1 MLIPGKIPAKKGHF
15 AVIPSSFRSVIAN
28 ALRFVAYFV
37 FAAPALL
44 VAGSGAG
51 AAAEPVH
58 GIAMHGK
65 PALPANIANLP
76 YANPDAPKGGRI
88 AYGFVGT
95 FDSLN
100 PFILKGNAPRGLHDS
115 TLGNNVFESLMMRSR
130 AEPFTLYGLIAETVE
145 MPGDRGWIEFHLNA
159 VARFSDGAPITADDV
174 VFSFEILRD
183 KGRPKGWY
191 KKVAAVEKIGE
202 RSVRF
207 TFTDDADRE
216 IPLIVGLMPVLPKH
230 ATDPDVFARSGLTP
244 LIGSGPYVFGE
255 IKPGTRVTLKRNPD
269 YWAKDLPV
277 KRGFDNFDEIRIEYI
292 RDANSHFEAFKKGL
306 FDILPDGDPAR
317 LSSAYTFPAVADGRV
332 VLEPFKKG
340 TPSGMNAFV
349 FNTRRAPF
357 DDPLVREA
365 LTYFFD
371 FEWFNRNLFF
381 DRYERTGSFFH
392 GSDLSALGRPASE
405 DEKALLKPFP
415 GVVTPGVMDG
425 TYKPPVSDGSGRDRK
440 NLRTAL
446 KMLGEAGYA
455 RKGNALV
462 HTGTGKP
469 LSFEFLTMSRE
480 QERLA
485 LAFQRTLS
493 VAGIE
498 MSVRQVD
505 ATQFWDRL
513 KQFDYDMIQFFWAAS
528 LSPGNEQNFR
538 WSRQSAGTPGTFNF
552 AGANEAA
559 IDAMIA
565 ALLAARSRE
574 DFVTAVR
581 ALDRILMSGIYV
593 VPLFHLPD
601 QWVARW
607 TRIAHPD
614 KSSLYGYEPTTW
626 WSAE

>member
-1 MLIPGKIPAKKGHF
+1 MIPNPFPFIIAIARRCVVVLTL
-15 AVIPSSFRSVIAN
+15 AV
-28 ALRFVAYFV
+28 
-37 FAAPALL
+37 PALL
-44 VAGSGAG
+44 IAG

-58 GIAMHGK
+58 GIAMHGE
-65 PALPANIANLP
+65 PALPADFDNLP
-76 YANPDAPKGGRI
+76 YADPDARQGGRI

-130 AEPFTLYGLIAETVE
+130 AEPFTLYGLIAQTVD
-145 MPGDRGWIEFHLNA
+145 MPDDRGWIEFHLNA
-159 VARFSDGAPITADDV
+159 AARFSDGAPITADDV
-174 VFSFEILRD
+174 VFSFEVLRD

-191 KKVAAVEKIGE
+191 KKVAAVEKTGE

-230 ATDPDVFARSGLTP
+230 ATDPEAFARSSLTP

-255 IKPGTRVTLKRNPD
+255 VKPGTRVTLKRNPD
-269 YWAKDLPV
+269 YWAADLPI
-277 KRGFDNFDEIRIEYI
+277 KRGFDNFDEIRIEYF
-292 RDANSHFEAFKKGL
+292 RDANSHFQAFKKGL
-306 FDILPDGDPAR
+306 FDVLPDGDPAR
-317 LSSAYTFPAVADGRV
+317 LSSGYTFPAVTDGRV
-332 VLEPFKKG
+332 ALEPFRKG

-349 FNTRRAPF
+349 FNTRHPPF
-357 DDPLVREA
+357 DDPLVRQA
-365 LTYFFD
+365 LTFFLD
-371 FEWFNRNLFF
+371 FEWINRNLFF
-381 DRYERTGSFFH
+381 DRYQRSGSFFH
-392 GSDLSALGRPASE
+392 GSELSALGQPASE
-405 DEKALLKPFP
+405 AEKALLQPFP
-415 GVVTPGVMDG
+415 GVVKPAMMDG
-425 TYKPPVSDGSGRDRK
+425 IYKPPVSDGSGRDRK
-440 NLRTAL
+440 NLRAAL
-446 KMLGEAGYA
+446 KMLSQAGYV

-462 HTGTGKP
+462 HSETGGP
-469 LSFEFLTMSRE
+469 LGFEFLTMSRE

-493 VAGIE
+493 VAGID

-538 WSRQSAGTPGTFNF
+538 WSRQSAQTSGTFNF
-552 AGANEAA
+552 AGANEPA
-559 IDAMIA
+559 IDAMIE

-581 ALDRILMSGIYV
+581 ALDRILMSGTYV
-593 VPLFHLPD
+593 IPLFHLPD
-601 QWVARW
+601 QWIARW
-607 TRIAHPD
+607 TRIGHPD
-614 KSSLYGYEPTTW
+614 IFSLYGYEPTTW

>member
-1 MLIPGKIPAKKGHF
+1 MISNP
-15 AVIPSSFRSVIAN
+15 FRSVITN
-28 ALRFVAYFV
+28 AARFVAV
-37 FAAPALL
+37 TTIAAPALL
-44 VAGSGAG
+44 MAE

-65 PALPANIANLP
+65 PALSADFANLP
-76 YANPDAPKGGRI
+76 YADPSAPKGGRI

-145 MPGDRGWIEFHLNA
+145 MPDDRGWIEFHLNA
-159 VARFSDGAPITADDV
+159 AARFSDGTPITVDDV
-174 VFSFEILRD
+174 VYSFQVLRD

-191 KKVAAVEKIGE
+191 KKVAAVEKTGE

-207 TFTDDADRE
+207 TFTEDADRE

-230 ATDPDVFARSGLTP
+230 ATDPESFARSGLTP
-244 LIGSGPYVFGE
+244 LTGSGPYVFGE
-255 IKPGTRVTLKRNPD
+255 INPGTRVTLVRNPD

-277 KRGFDNFDEIRIEYI
+277 KRGFDNFDEIRIEYF

-306 FDILPDGDPAR
+306 FDILPEGDPAR
-317 LSSAYTFPAVADGRV
+317 LSSAYTFPAATDGRV
-332 VLEPFKKG
+332 ALEPFGKG

-357 DDPLVREA
+357 DDPLVRQA
-365 LTYFFD
+365 LTFFLD
-371 FEWFNRNLFF
+371 FEWINRNLFF

-392 GSDLSALGRPASE
+392 GSELSALGQPASE
-405 DEKALLKPFP
+405 GEKTLLKAFP
-415 GVVTPGVMDG
+415 GMVKPAVMDG

-440 NLRTAL
+440 NLRAAL

-462 HTGTGKP
+462 HTATGKP
-469 LSFEFLTMSRE
+469 LGFEFLTMSRE

-493 VAGIE
+493 VAGID

-538 WSRQSAGTPGTFNF
+538 WSQQSAETPGTFNF
-552 AGANEAA
+552 VGAKDPA
-559 IDAMIA
+559 IDAMIE

-581 ALDRILMSGIYV
+581 ALDRILMSGTYV
-593 VPLFHLPD
+593 IPLFHLPD
-601 QWVARW
+601 QWIARW
-607 TRIAHPD
+607 TRIDHPD

-626 WSAE
+626 WTAQ

>member
-1 MLIPGKIPAKKGHF
+1 MISNPF
-15 AVIPSSFRSVIAN
+15 RFVILN
-28 ALRFVAYFV
+28 ALRFVAV
-37 FAAPALL
+37 ATIASPALPI
-44 VAGSGAG
+44 AG

-58 GIAMHGK
+58 GIAMHGE
-65 PALPANIANLP
+65 PALPADFANLP
-76 YANPDAPKGGRI
+76 YANPDARQGGRI

-115 TLGNNVFESLMMRSR
+115 TLGNNVFESLMARSR
-130 AEPFTLYGLIAETVE
+130 AEPFTLYGLIAQTVD
-145 MPGDRGWIEFHLNA
+145 MPDDRGWIEFHLNA
-159 VARFSDGAPITADDV
+159 AARFSDGAPITADDV
-174 VFSFEILRD
+174 VFSFEVLRD

-191 KKVAAVEKIGE
+191 KKVAAVEKTGE

-216 IPLIVGLMPVLPKH
+216 IPLIVGLMPVLPKRS
-230 ATDPDVFARSGLTP
+230 TDPETFGRSSLTP

-255 IKPGTRVTLKRNPD
+255 VKPGTRVTLIRNPD
-269 YWAKDLPV
+269 YWAANLPV
-277 KRGFDNFDEIRIEYI
+277 KRGFDNFDEIRIEYF

-317 LSSAYTFPAVADGRV
+317 LSSAYTFPAATEGRV
-332 VLEPFKKG
+332 VLEPFAKG

-357 DDPLVREA
+357 DDPLVRQA

-371 FEWFNRNLFF
+371 FEWMNRNLFF
-381 DRYERTGSFFH
+381 DRYERSGSFFH
-392 GSDLSALGRPASE
+392 GSELSALGQPASE
-405 DEKALLKPFP
+405 AELALLKAFP
-415 GVVTPGVMDG
+415 GVVKPAVLDG

-446 KMLGEAGYA
+446 KMLGQAGYA

-462 HTGTGKP
+462 HGRTGKQ
-469 LSFEFLTMSRE
+469 LGFEFLTMSRE

-485 LAFQRTLS
+485 LGFQRTLS
-493 VAGIE
+493 VAGID

-513 KQFDYDMIQFFWAAS
+513 KQYDFDMIQFFWAAS

-538 WSRQSAGTPGTFNF
+538 WSQQSATMPGTFNF
-552 AGANEAA
+552 AGANEPA
-559 IDAMIA
+559 IDAMIEK
-565 ALLAARSRE
+565 LLAAHSRE

-581 ALDRILMSGIYV
+581 ALDRILMSGTYV
-593 VPLFHLPD
+593 IPLFHLPD
-601 QWVARW
+601 QWIARW
-607 TRIAHPD
+607 TRIAHPGI
-614 KSSLYGYEPTTW
+614 SSLYGYEPTTW
-626 WSAE
+626 WSTE

>member
-1 MLIPGKIPAKKGHF
+1 MIPNPFRSLIPT
-15 AVIPSSFRSVIAN
+15 
-28 ALRFVAYFV
+28 ALRLAAISAI
-37 FAAPALL
+37 AAPALL
-44 VAGSGAG
+44 IAG

-58 GIAMHGK
+58 GIAMHGE
-65 PALPANIANLP
+65 PALPADFANLP
-76 YANPDAPKGGRI
+76 YADPDAPQGGRI

-100 PFILKGNAPRGLHDS
+100 PLILKGNAPRGLHDV

-130 AEPFTLYGLIAETVE
+130 AEPFTLYGLIAETVD
-145 MPGDRGWIEFHLNA
+145 MPDDRGWIEFHLNA
-159 VARFSDGAPITADDV
+159 AARFSDNAPITADDV
-174 VFSFEILRD
+174 IFSFELLQD

-191 KKVAAVEKIGE
+191 KKVASLEKTGE

-230 ATDPDVFARSGLTP
+230 ATDPEVFGRSGLTP

-255 IKPGTRVTLKRNPD
+255 VKPGTRVSLKRNAN
-269 YWAKDLPV
+269 YWAADLPI
-277 KRGFDNFDEIRIEYI
+277 KRGFDNFDEIRIEYF
-292 RDANSHFEAFKKGL
+292 RDANSHFQAYKKGL
-306 FDILPDGDPAR
+306 FDILPERNPTR
-317 LSSAYTFPAVADGRV
+317 LETAYTFPAAAEGRV
-332 VLEPFKKG
+332 ALEPFKKG

-365 LTYFFD
+365 LTYFLD
-371 FEWFNRNLFF
+371 FEWINRNLYSG
-381 DRYERTGSFFH
+381 RYERSGSFFE
-392 GSDLSALGRPASE
+392 GSELSALGRPASGA
-405 DEKALLKPFP
+405 EKSLLQPFP
-415 GVVTPGVMDG
+415 GVVRPAVMDG

-446 KMLGEAGYA
+446 KMLGQAGYA
-455 RKGNALV
+455 RKGNVLV

-469 LSFEFLTMSRE
+469 LSFEFLTTTRG

-485 LAFQRTLS
+485 LGFQRTLS
-493 VAGIE
+493 VAGID

-513 KQFDYDMIQFFWAAS
+513 KQYDYDMIQFFWAAS

-538 WSRQSAGTPGTFNF
+538 WSRQSAQTPGTFNY
-552 AGANEAA
+552 AGANEPA
-559 IDAMIA
+559 IDAMIE
-565 ALLAARSRE
+565 ALLAAHSRE

-581 ALDRILMSGIYV
+581 ALDRILMSGTYV
-593 VPLFHLPD
+593 IPLFHLPD
-601 QWVARW
+601 QWIARW
-607 TRIAHPD
+607 TRIDHPD
-614 KSSLYGYEPTTW
+614 ISSLYGYEPTTW
-626 WSAE
+626 WSAQ

>member
-1 MLIPGKIPAKKGHF
+1 
-15 AVIPSSFRSVIAN
+15 VIPNPFRSVIPDT
-28 ALRFVAYFV
+28 LQFVAV
-37 FAAPALL
+37 FLFTAPALL
-44 VAGSGAG
+44 AAG

-65 PALPANIANLP
+65 PALPANFDNLP

-130 AEPFTLYGLIAETVE
+130 AEPFTLYGLIAQSLE
-145 MPGDRGWIEFHLNA
+145 MPDDRGWIEFHLNPA
-159 VARFSDGAPITADDV
+159 AKFSDGAPVAADDV
-174 VFSFEILRD
+174 VYSFEVLRD

-191 KKVAAVEKIGE
+191 KKVAAVQKTGE

-207 TFTDDADRE
+207 TFTADADRE

-230 ATDPDVFARSGLTP
+230 ATAPEVFARSGLTP
-244 LIGSGPYVFGE
+244 LIGSGPYVIGE
-255 IKPGTRVTLKRNPD
+255 VKPGTRVTLKRNPD
-269 YWAKDLPV
+269 YWAKSLPI
-277 KRGFDNFDEIRIEYI
+277 KRGFDNFDEIRIEYF
-292 RDANSHFEAFKKGL
+292 RDANSHFAAFKKGL
-306 FDILPDGDPAR
+306 FEILPDGDPAR
-317 LSSAYTFPAVADGRV
+317 LSSAYSFPAVTDGRV
-332 VLEPFKKG
+332 ALEPFRKG

-357 DDPLVREA
+357 DDPLVRQA
-365 LTYFFD
+365 LTFFLD
-371 FEWFNRNLFF
+371 FEWINRNLFF
-381 DRYERTGSFFH
+381 ERYERTGSFFH
-392 GSDLSALGRPASE
+392 GSELSALDEPASE
-405 DEKALLKPFP
+405 AEKALLQPFP
-415 GVVTPGVMDG
+415 GVVKAAVMEG
-425 TYKPPVSDGSGRDRK
+425 TYTPPVSDGSGRDRK
-440 NLRTAL
+440 NLRAAL
-446 KMLGEAGYA
+446 KMLGQAGYA

-462 HTGTGKP
+462 HKETGKQ
-469 LSFEFLTMSRE
+469 LGFEFLTMSRE

-493 VAGIE
+493 VAGID

-505 ATQFWDRL
+505 ATQYWDRL
-513 KQFDYDMIQFFWAAS
+513 KQYDYDMIQFFWAAS

-538 WSRQSAGTPGTFNF
+538 WSQQSAGTPGTFNF
-552 AGANEAA
+552 AGANEPA
-559 IDAMIA
+559 IDAMIK

-581 ALDRILMSGIYV
+581 ALDRILISGTYV
-593 VPLFHLPD
+593 IPLFHLPD

-607 TRIAHPD
+607 TRIGHPGI
-614 KSSLYGYEPTTW
+614 SSLYGYEPTTW

>member
-1 MLIPGKIPAKKGHF
+1 
-15 AVIPSSFRSVIAN
+15 VIPIPFRPGFPIGLLFA
-28 ALRFVAYFV
+28 ATLML
-37 FAAPALL
+37 AAPA
-44 VAGSGAG
+44 VPSGG
-51 AAAEPVH
+51 VAAEPAH
-58 GIAMHGK
+58 AIAMHGE
-65 PALPANIANLP
+65 PALPADFAFLP
-76 YANPDAPKGGRI
+76 YADPDARQGGRI

-100 PFILKGNAPRGLHDS
+100 PFILKGNAPRGLYDS

-130 AEPFTLYGLIAETVE
+130 AEPFTLYGLIAQTVE
-145 MPGDRGWIEFHLNA
+145 MPDDRGWIEFHLNPA
-159 VARFSDGAPITADDV
+159 AKFSNGAPVTADDV
-174 VFSFEILRD
+174 VFSFQILRD

-191 KKVAAVEKIGE
+191 KKIAALEKTGE

-216 IPLIVGLMPVLPKH
+216 IPLIVALMPVLPKH
-230 ATDPDVFARSGLTP
+230 ATDPEQFARSGLTP

-255 IKPGTRVTLKRNPD
+255 VNPGTRVTLVRNRD
-269 YWAKDLPV
+269 YWADDLPV

-306 FDILPDGDPAR
+306 FDVLPEGSPAR
-317 LSSAYTFPAVADGRV
+317 LSSAYTFPAAADGRV
-332 VLEPFKKG
+332 ALEPFKKG
-340 TPSGMNAFV
+340 TPSGMSGFV

-357 DDPLVREA
+357 DDPLVRQA
-365 LTYFFD
+365 LTFFLD
-371 FEWFNRNLFF
+371 FEWLNRNLFF

-392 GSDLSALGRPASE
+392 GSELSALGRPASAAE
-405 DEKALLKPFP
+405 LALLEPFA
-415 GVVTPGVMDG
+415 GVVKPAVMDG
-425 TYKPPVSDGSGRDRK
+425 TYTPPVSDGSGRDRK

-446 KMLGEAGYA
+446 KLLAQAGYA

-469 LSFEFLTMSRE
+469 LRFEFLTMSRG

-493 VAGIE
+493 VAGID

-513 KQFDYDMIQFFWAAS
+513 KQFDYDMIQFFWSAS

-538 WSRQSAGTPGTFNF
+538 WSRQSAQTPGTFNF
-552 AGANEAA
+552 AGASEPA
-559 IDAMIA
+559 IDAMIDK
-565 ALLAARSRE
+565 LLAARSRG

-581 ALDRILMSGIYV
+581 ALDRILMSGTYV
-593 VPLFHLPD
+593 IPLFHLPD
-601 QWVARW
+601 QWIARW
-607 TRIAHPD
+607 TRIDHPD

-626 WSAE
+626 WSIE